1 MGELGVARGMGWDL
15 SGREGDC
22 VGDVGGADGLVGGEE
37 ELRAVGEKGWDLGG
51 REGDCVGDKGGAD
64 GLDEGEEELRAAW
77 EKGWVL

>member
-15 SGREGDC
+15 S
-22 VGDVGGADGLVGGEE
+22 
-37 ELRAVGEKGWDLGG
+37 G

-77 EKGWVL
+77 ERGWEL